1 MDPSK
6 IAKENHAF
14 FFIAVG
20 MAMCKSNFVSAVLD
34 SFYEPALYGIEN
46 SMNSGYVRIDSTNI
60 ISKFQAGF
68 IDAVRAGILGK
79 VARDVP
85 YSVRGELN
93 TEAEV
98 IHGIYKFSFRVSQYE
113 RDGEHNF
120 EIVDDQTLLPDDE
133 RIGRLDE
140 EIEEFVS
147 SAIKES

>member
-46 SMNSGYVRIDSTNI
+46 SMNSGYVRIDSTDI
-60 ISKFQAGF
+60 EKFQAGF

-79 VARDVP
+79 VAREVP

-120 EIVDDQTLLPDDE
+120 EIVEDLTFLPNDE
-133 RIGRLDE
+133 KIGRLVE
-140 EIEEFVS
+140 LKITIS
-147 SAIKES
+147 